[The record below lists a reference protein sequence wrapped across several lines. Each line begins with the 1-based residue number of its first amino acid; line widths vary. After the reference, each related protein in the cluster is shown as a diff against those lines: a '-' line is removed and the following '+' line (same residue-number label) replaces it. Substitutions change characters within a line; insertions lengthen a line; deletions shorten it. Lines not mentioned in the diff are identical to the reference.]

1 MFKYSVYLPQGKK
14 SKRLNEELAVGIRG
28 RIVRLCS
35 LKSFLVLSQSRVRHS
50 KKVLSSSLRESCG
63 SGDIV
68 YVQLIDSV
76 YSIYSAG
83 SSGNSAAAILYS
95 AGNFGNSAAAI
106 CYNTVLEILERV
118 ELFYNF
124 YRV

>member
-14 SKRLNEELAVGIRG
+14 TKRLNEEPAVGIRG
-28 RIVRLCS
+28 RTM
-35 LKSFLVLSQSRVRHS
+35 
-50 KKVLSSSLRESCG
+50 SST
-63 SGDIV
+63 
-68 YVQLIDSV
+68 LIDSV

-83 SSGNSAAAILYS
+83 SSGNSTTAVLYS
-95 AGNFGNSAAAI
+95 AGNSGNSAAAI

-124 YRV
+124 YRVGNSGKSWFVGSADGQGIGRTIWTRLRKDNVSN